1 MRGLCKRTYWFC
13 VDGRQIRVKKKCA
26 FSKISRFVWTGQKY
40 KQNNRHV
47 LYDMYWSFVII
58 YILHDFPFLKRTG
71 ACHSVQFDFL
81 FKSCLPWYWS
91 KVTTVN
97 SLIATTFRK
106 PPPLVKSQSQILY
119 QTLPLNLLYFKSVAI
134 LMHDITNNLAPQN
147 ILRLFKTTDQVL
159 AYNTG
164 SQSRG

>member
-1 MRGLCKRTYWFC
+1 M
-13 VDGRQIRVKKKCA
+13 
-26 FSKISRFVWTGQKY
+26 
-40 KQNNRHV
+40 
-47 LYDMYWSFVII
+47 
-58 YILHDFPFLKRTG
+58 
-71 ACHSVQFDFL
+71 
-81 FKSCLPWYWS
+81 
-91 KVTTVN
+91 TTVN

-106 PPPLVKSQSQILY
+106 RPPPVKSQSQILY

-147 ILRLFKTTDQVL
+147 ILRLFKTTDEVR